1 MSADIKEKSIIP
13 EEITRTL
20 DPRYTTDY
28 NSDSRWHFKLN
39 TLDPNLLSVL
49 SDLPKLFKSA
59 QRWEPEALR
68 LSRGI
73 SHGTTRY
80 GYGAEVTSFI
90 TMDVALH
97 TDQPTPTF
105 ETGHLWWRKL
115 FLNLHEVINDKQIPS
130 ASLSNDP
137 SEWRRSLYL
146 HAIPEVEP
154 FKRYPEEPADT
165 PYYIAG
171 MRLWPFLL
179 YRYRDPESGKVIAGE
194 DISRMILDI
203 TLKDGR
209 KTLQAKISHKLTAH
223 QNELSQIEAELARLR
238 RRQQE
243 LAKLTPDQ
251 LVAEERELLAV
262 LNSRSDPFSYLES

>member
-13 EEITRTL
+13 EEITRTV

-28 NSDSRWHFKLN
+28 NSDSRWHFDLS
-39 TLDPNLLSVL
+39 TLEPSLLLVL
-49 SDLPKLFKSA
+49 SDLPKLFKDA
-59 QRWEPEALR
+59 QRWKPEALR
-68 LSRGI
+68 LSRGT
-73 SHGTTRY
+73 SYGTTRY
-80 GYGAEVTSFI
+80 GAKFTPFI

-97 TDQPTPTF
+97 TEQPTPTF

-137 SEWRRSLYL
+137 SEWRRSLYI

-154 FKRYPEEPADT
+154 FKRCPEELADT
-165 PYYIAG
+165 PYYIAS

-203 TLKDGR
+203 TLKDRR
-209 KTLQAKISHKLTAH
+209 KTLQAEISDKLTAH

-238 RRQQE
+238 RRQQK
-243 LAKLTPDQ
+243 LAKLTPEQ